1 MTKTETRG
9 RPRIGKE
16 VTVPIALAVDPKLR
30 EALKDEAYRAGKS
43 MSQMGAFAIQRWLN
57 AQKHT
62 RKIEEMRDKENYK
75 EDRNIIQE
83 KNHDL
88 VDEMA

>member
-1 MTKTETRG
+1 MTKTRG

-16 VTVPIALAVDPKLR
+16 VTVSIALAVDPKLR
-30 EALKDEAYRAGKS
+30 EVLKDEADRAGKS

-62 RKIEEMRDKENYK
+62 QKIEEMRK
-75 EDRNIIQE
+75 
-83 KNHDL
+83 
-88 VDEMA
+88 